1 MNFESL
7 SSLATEDLD
16 GLILKIEQENSD
28 LPKINLRKQKSE
40 SVISS
45 QFLES
50 ISLGDSNKDIVERK
64 NNMLNKSLAQL

>member
-16 GLILKIEQENSD
+16 GLILKLEQENSD

>member
-16 GLILKIEQENSD
+16 GLILKLEQENSD

-64 NNMLNKSLAQL
+64 NNMLNKSLA